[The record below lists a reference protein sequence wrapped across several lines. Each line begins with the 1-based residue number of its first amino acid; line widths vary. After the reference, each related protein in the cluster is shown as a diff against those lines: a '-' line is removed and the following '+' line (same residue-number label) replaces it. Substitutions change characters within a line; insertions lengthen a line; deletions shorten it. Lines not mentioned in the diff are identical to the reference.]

1 MKRRIFTVLLCGLLL
16 IALAG
21 CTKKEED
28 LEFEKESDARVVTD
42 GDVTLYFKDDAIFL
56 KNNSD
61 KDYSYSNEY
70 WLEKLQD
77 EKWYV
82 LKPVKDVGFYA
93 EVLDLKAGEEKRL
106 EINWQD
112 IYGKLD
118 SGIYRVVKT
127 IGFENEDGKKESF
140 EVAAEFNIGEDNIKG
155 DEIDN

>member
-1 MKRRIFTVLLCGLLL
+1 MKRRIFTILLCGLLL
-16 IALAG
+16 IGLAG

-28 LEFEKESDARVVTD
+28 SEFEKESDARVVTD

-112 IYGKLD
+112 IYGEL
-118 SGIYRVVKT
+118 SVGTYRIVKT
-127 IGFENEDGKKESF
+127 ISYQNEDGKKESF
-140 EVAAEFNIGEDNIKG
+140 EVAAEFSVLEDGIQANKV
-155 DEIDN
+155 DS